1 MNFMQYQLIVHW
13 LMFVGLAY
21 FVWQVER
28 HGIRLGQSRRALA
41 DYDMGHADGM
51 RRGHIEG
58 ERSGYARGVRDHG
71 VRDEKGRFRS
81 PHKSIPSA

>member
-1 MNFMQYQLIVHW
+1 MIDAIYL
-13 LMFVGLAY
+13 LAIIPAGIAGYLWGY
-21 FVWQVER
+21 FW
-28 HGIRLGQSRRALA
+28 GIRLGQSRRALA

-71 VRDEKGRFRS
+71 VRDERGRFRS